1 MSANAELILKRAR
14 VGMLIKEP
22 FFGSIA
28 LHMELKPDNEIEFC
42 VTDGNTIKYN
52 PTYIESLSH
61 DEATGLVAAQV
72 MHAAMLHPLRRNNR
86 EIKKWN
92 KACDF
97 ATHSVLKN
105 AGFVLPDKLQI
116 NSAYNGMPAEHIYT
130 LLPEEPNGGKG
141 KQPPPPGAGS
151 GGSDNSDKNGGV
163 EDSKDSEGNGGSA
176 ASQKAAETDMK
187 QRVAQA
193 AHVAKQAGKLPG
205 EIERMLGELMEPVI
219 NWAEILR
226 RFMTEKA
233 QDDFSWARG
242 NRRFL
247 AQGLYLPSRTSEG
260 AGEIVV
266 AIDTS
271 GSIGQKELD
280 EFASE
285 VQGIIKDVRPS
296 KLYVIYCDARINHVD
311 TFAPED
317 DVFFK
322 LHGGGGTDFRPPFD
336 WLEENQIV
344 PKCFVY
350 LTDGYGPFPEEPE
363 YPAMWAINN
372 RDVVPPW
379 GEHFVMEVQK

>member
-1 MSANAELILKRAR
+1 MNANAELILKRAR
-14 VGMLIKEP
+14 VAMLIKEP

-28 LHMELKPDNEIEFC
+28 LHMKLEPDNKIEHC

-52 PTYIESLSH
+52 EEFVEGLTH
-61 DEATGLVAAQV
+61 DQASGLVAAQV

-92 KACDF
+92 KACDY
-97 ATHSVLKN
+97 ATHSILKN
-105 AGFVLPDKLQI
+105 AGFVLPDKLQLD
-116 NSAYNGMPAEHIYT
+116 SKYAGMPAEHIYT
-130 LLPEEPNGGKG
+130 LLPDEPKQSKG
-141 KQPPPPGAGS
+141 QNPPGQKGNQ
-151 GGSDNSDKNGGV
+151 SDNSDKNGGV
-163 EDSKDSEGNGGSA
+163 EDSKDSENGGASA
-176 ASQKAAETDMK
+176 AQQKAAEAEMK
-187 QRVAQA
+187 QMVAQA
-193 AHVAKQAGKLPG
+193 AHIAKQAGKLPS
-205 EIERMLGELMEPVI
+205 EIERMLGELMEPII

-233 QDDFSWARG
+233 QDDFTWSRG
-242 NRRFL
+242 NRRFI

-260 AGEIVV
+260 AGEIAV

-296 KLYVIYCDARINHVD
+296 KLYVIYCDAEINHVD
-311 TFAPED
+311 EFAPED
-317 DVFFK
+317 DIFFK
-322 LHGGGGTDFRPPFD
+322 LHGGGGTDFRPPFQ
-336 WLEENQIV
+336 WLEDNQIT

-350 LTDGYGPFPEEPE
+350 LTDGYGPFPDEPE

-372 RDVVPPW
+372 RSVVPPW
-379 GEHFVMEVQK
+379 GEHFVMEVPK

>member
-1 MSANAELILKRAR
+1 MNSAELKLTRAR
-14 VGMLIKEP
+14 TSLLIKEP

-28 LHMELKPDNEIEFC
+28 LHMTLQEDSKTEFC
-42 VTDGNTIKYN
+42 VCDGHTIKYN
-52 PTYIESLSH
+52 PEFVDGLSH
-61 DEATGLVAAQV
+61 DQATGLIAAQV
-72 MHAAMLHPLRRNNR
+72 MHAAMLHPLRRGHR
-86 EIKKWN
+86 EAKKWN

-97 ATHSVLKN
+97 ATHNILAD
-105 AGFVLPDKLQI
+105 AGFTLPEKMSI
-116 NSAYNGMPAEHIYT
+116 NKAYTDMPAEHIYT
-130 LLPEEPNGGKG
+130 LLPDEPQGNNGKAPPNGG
-141 KQPPPPGAGS
+141 
-151 GGSDNSDKNGGV
+151 GGDGDNSDANGGV
-163 EDSKDSEGNGGSA
+163 EDSGDSGNKGA
-176 ASQKAAETDMK
+176 TEAQQRAAENDMK
-187 QRVAQA
+187 QMVAQA

-205 EIERMLGELMEPVI
+205 AIERMLGELMEPVI
-219 NWAEILR
+219 DWRSILR

-233 QDDFSWARG
+233 QDDFSWQRG

-260 AGEIVV
+260 AGEIAV

-285 VQGIIKDVRPS
+285 VQAIVKDVRPS
-296 KLYVIYCDARINHVD
+296 KLYVIYCDAQINHVD
-311 TFAPED
+311 TFVPED
-317 DVFFK
+317 DIFFK
-322 LHGGGGTDFRPPFD
+322 LHGGGGTDFHPPFE

-350 LTDGYGPFPEEPE
+350 LTDGYGAFPEEPE

-379 GEHFVMEVQK
+379 GEHFVMETN